1 MYFAFSVVRT
11 ISAMTSSNLTCPE
24 REWQSDWPADGA
36 RERRL
41 GFAESLVY
49 VHTMKRPSTV
59 RAPRGGLLIAFAAT
73 LLLLG
78 GCASKPKVDWDARVG
93 TYTCDDAIK
102 ELGPPERFTE
112 LGDGS
117 AVGEWFVKRNP
128 TFSFGMGTG
137 TYGYHGGVGV
147 GQTVTTGGSGQYLR
161 LTFDQDRKLSR
172 WEKVNR

>member
-1 MYFAFSVVRT
+1 
-11 ISAMTSSNLTCPE
+11 MT
-24 REWQSDWPADGA
+24 
-36 RERRL
+36 
-41 GFAESLVY
+41 
-49 VHTMKRPSTV
+49 RPPTV
-59 RAPRGGLLIAFAAT
+59 RAPWGSLLIALAAT
-73 LLLLG
+73 LMLLG

-93 TYTCDDAIK
+93 TYTYDDAVK
-102 ELGPPERFTE
+102 QLGPPERFTE

-161 LTFDQDRKLSR
+161 LTFDKDRQLSR